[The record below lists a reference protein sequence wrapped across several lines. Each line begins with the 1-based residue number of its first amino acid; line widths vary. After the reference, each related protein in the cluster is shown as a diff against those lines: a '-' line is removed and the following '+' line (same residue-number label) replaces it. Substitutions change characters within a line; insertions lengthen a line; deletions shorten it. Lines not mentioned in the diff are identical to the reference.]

1 MTILGHYQ
9 AANESEEEKK
19 QGLEEH
25 LINVAESA
33 RQSANSIGQG
43 DILFLLGLYHDLGK
57 ADRLFQ
63 RKLT

>member
-33 RQSANSIGQG
+33 RESANSITRTGSTG
-43 DILFLLGLYHDLGK
+43 SI
-57 ADRLFQ
+57 
-63 RKLT
+63 